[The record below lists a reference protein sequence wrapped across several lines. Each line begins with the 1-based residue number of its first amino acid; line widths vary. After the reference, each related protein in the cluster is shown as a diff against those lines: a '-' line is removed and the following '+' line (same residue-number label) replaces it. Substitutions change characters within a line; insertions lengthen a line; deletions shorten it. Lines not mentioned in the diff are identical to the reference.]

1 MTKIILGLPLF
12 FLLASCGGESS
23 SNQTGSENSLQPT
36 ERDLPTVAFGQP
48 AKGSNLEI
56 KIGSVEERS
65 KVGVYGMGPK
75 LNPGETFVV
84 IRYTL
89 KNIGTKPVE
98 RANQPDVEL
107 IDAEN
112 QEYARDNEAEV
123 MEAIKNDDNSGTL
136 NPNITS
142 KQTAVWRVDKA
153 AFNRATWRLKVSLDK
168 TLDATLDTIERWPRD
183 SKAPPPLMFKLK

>member
-1 MTKIILGLPLF
+1 MRITISATAVLF
-12 FLLASCGGESS
+12 CLLAGCG
-23 SNQTGSENSLQPT
+23 ENPAGGGTSVQRT

-48 AKGSNLEI
+48 AKGSNLQI

-75 LNPGETFVV
+75 LSPGETFVV

-89 KNIGTKPVE
+89 KNISAKPIE

-107 IDAEN
+107 IDAKG
-112 QEYARDNEAEV
+112 QDYARDTESEV
-123 MEAIKNDDNSGTL
+123 MEAIKNGDNSGTL

-153 AFNRATWRLKVSLDK
+153 SFSKATWRLKVP
-168 TLDATLDTIERWPRD
+168 LDATLDAALDTLARWPLD
-183 SKAPPPLMFKLK
+183 SKAPPPLMFALK